1 MKPEAKLEAKPEVK
15 PEVKPEIKPEPII
28 LPDVMDLCESAD
40 ESDLDGNDTAGESTT
55 GVCLHVEISAMRHRV
70 SCAAV

>member
-28 LPDVMDLCESAD
+28 LPDVMDLCSSAD
-40 ESDLDGNDTAGESTT
+40 ESDSSDDDTPKGMMLLRLLRY
-55 GVCLHVEISAMRHRV
+55 V
-70 SCAAV
+70 